1 MSELIV
7 LPFYWLIIGLLPTLL
22 LGTLFLGLFRNS
34 VEEEKYLGLKVFIAS
49 IILGASIDL
58 LGLI

>member
-1 MSELIV
+1 MSELIT
-7 LPFYWLIIGLLPTLL
+7 LPFYWLIIGLLPTIL

-34 VEEEKYLGLKVFIAS
+34 EEEEKNLGLKVFIAS